1 MQDIHVGLHEV
12 LEGQQERQRAVQTA
26 VEAILGMQNG
36 QVGRLIRALLIL
48 SGLMERDSM
57 ENLGL
62 GDLDRKETQRAAE
75 EGKPLPAPTTPH
87 DKASARI

>member
-1 MQDIHVGLHEV
+1 MA
-12 LEGQQERQRAVQTA
+12 R
-26 VEAILGMQNG
+26 MK
-36 QVGRLIRALLIL
+36 LIC

-62 GDLDRKETQRAAE
+62 GDLDRKEAQKAAE
-75 EGKPLPAPTTPH
+75 AGKPLPAPTTPH